1 MSAWKPPV
9 MEALHAIWRV
19 LEPFT
24 PGALGALVAQMMR
37 PGLGMRTRFVQWT
50 VSVIV
55 FHFVSLALTAVFH
68 WPKAIGDVVGFFV
81 AFLAF
86 EALHAWQKAAI
97 EAGVSVIS
105 GAPDILKNI
114 FESYWRRPG
123 APRAPAQTPEGEG

>member
-1 MSAWKPPV
+1 MSPWKPPLV
-9 MEALHAIWRV
+9 EIGRAVWHV

-24 PGALGALVAQMMR
+24 PGVMGALVAQMMR

-55 FHFVSLALTAVFH
+55 FHFVSLAIMAVFH
-68 WPKAIGDVVGFFV
+68 WPKAIGDVVGFFI

-105 GAPDILKNI
+105 GAPAILKNI
-114 FESYWRRPG
+114 AESWGRRPG
-123 APRAPAQTPEGEG
+123 AAAAPANTPEGEG